1 MKAIVQHVSFVSPQF
16 CDFGT
21 TVYEIDFCCVS
32 VIVIPCF
39 GFLTAGSEESVEE
52 NVTILFIFAFF
63 LFICFL
69 RVDCLKN
76 YNFILMHFCLMY
88 VRYCI

>member
-16 CDFGT
+16 RDFGT
-21 TVYEIDFCCVS
+21 SMYEIDLCCIS

-63 LFICFL
+63 F
-69 RVDCLKN
+69 
-76 YNFILMHFCLMY
+76 FCLF
-88 VRYCI
+88 VF